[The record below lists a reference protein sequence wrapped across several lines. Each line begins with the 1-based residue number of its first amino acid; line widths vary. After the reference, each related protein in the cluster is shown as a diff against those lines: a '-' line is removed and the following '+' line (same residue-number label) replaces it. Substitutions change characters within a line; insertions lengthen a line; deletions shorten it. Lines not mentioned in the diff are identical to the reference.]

1 MSTDTEGGDGDRP
14 ARAKDRVVSRLE
26 EAGLATDRLID
37 VKNGDKGSTDH
48 TQHPPD
54 RVTGNYGVYAGRGL
68 VLIDIDDYDGEHDL
82 EAIENLPET
91 FTTRTAHGGDHR
103 YYHVAS
109 APEVLKDNF
118 GVENPQPEW
127 GEIRA
132 HNQYTVGAGS
142 QLDGCDKDWCKE
154 CATPDGGWYTIQN
167 DQPIAQINAHVLVGA
182 LRGTGY
188 GDTDDADSDGSEP
201 TETKPEPEPVSLED
215 SELLERAKDD
225 DKFSRLW
232 DGDTSMHGG
241 DHSRSDLALC
251 SKLAFWTGGDR
262 QRIDA
267 LFRKSG
273 LMRDKWDRDDYRK
286 RTIDKALSGQTD
298 FYDADKSRAD
308 GGVTVD
314 QTATPQPE
322 AHGATLSPTTV
333 KAYAGLGAEEP
344 MSDLSDRERAA
355 YVWKVIRDSDSTHVR
370 VNRDNDELW
379 AFDPETGTWSPDGE
393 RALRHAARQ
402 SLGSPHYGGN
412 VLEELKN
419 QVRADPTAE
428 VWNDEF
434 GLEAGKLAVEN
445 GLLDLRKA
453 YEGDDDALRELQ
465 PEDYAL
471 NRLPVEYDPTADRET
486 WYGFVGDVVES
497 SMITTLQEYVGHC
510 LHRENLFERALL
522 LVGGGENGKSTFLNT
537 IEAVLG
543 DDNTTSVSPFD
554 FGDKPSLA
562 RIHGSLA
569 NISVELEGGSLR
581 GKNLANFKKLTGGDS
596 IQAKRLYQGPYNFTY
611 DGGMLFATNEVPE
624 VPVSDD
630 DTAFWRRWI
639 IVHFDNQFPEGS
651 SKRDP
656 TLGKRLKEPEN
667 QSAVLNWAI
676 EGWGRLLEQGEF
688 SNVAETPDKTRQ
700 QWQSWGDSLEYFLS
714 NVATRDDDAPNI
726 STHEAWGVYRH
737 WCYEN
742 GYDHVGQA
750 KFTNAAKDKN
760 LGYAGSVRTD
770 RHATPRRGY
779 KAFGAVDGEE
789 NPIDV
794 IQGGEENS
802 DSDDTE
808 STRNSG
814 LYDYATTGDSD
825 DQDDLDDDDQSGDM
839 AESGSGSDSSDH
851 DPKGGNA
858 EERATDRPNSDNSDS
873 DGDDNSDSDDGKGW
887 GRLLADIQTHYSS
900 GDVIDPGDVAE
911 RVDRIESRLYAEKG
925 LEALADSGVI
935 ERQGDDYVV

>member
-1 MSTDTEGGDGDRP
+1 MSSDTEGGDDDRR

-26 EAGLATDRLID
+26 EAGLATDRFID
-37 VKNGDKGSTDH
+37 VENNGKSSTDH
-48 TQHPPD
+48 TQ
-54 RVTGNYGVYAGRGL
+54 REVTALRGNYGVYAGRGL
-68 VLIDIDDYDGEHDL
+68 VIIDDDT
-82 EAIENLPET
+82 EAGTHIEGIDELKET
-91 FTTRTAHGGDHR
+91 FAVGSPNGTPAGRDHR
-103 YYHVAS
+103 YYAVEN
-109 APEVLKDNF
+109 APDVLEEHF
-118 GVENPQPEW
+118 GVKNPVAEW
-127 GEIRA
+127 GEVRVY
-132 HNQYTVGAGS
+132 NQYVVGPGS
-142 QLDGCDKDWCKE
+142 DN
-154 CATPDGGWYTIQN
+154 PDGDTRDGYEITN
-167 DQPIAQINAHVLVGA
+167 DAPIAEISPYALIGA
-182 LRGTGY
+182 LRASGY
-188 GDTDDADSDGSEP
+188 GDTDNTDSGGSEP
-201 TETKPEPEPVSLED
+201 TEPEPVSLED
-215 SELLERAKDD
+215 SELLEKAKGD

-232 DGDTSMHGG
+232 DGDTSIHGG

-273 LMRDKWDRDDYRK
+273 LMREKWDRDDYRK

-298 FYDADKSRAD
+298 FYDPDKSRAD

-322 AHGATLSPTTV
+322 APGATLSPTTV

-453 YEGDDDALRELQ
+453 YEGDDDALRDLQ

-471 NRLPVEYDPTADRET
+471 NRLPVAHDPEADPET
-486 WYGFVGDVVES
+486 WYGFVGDVVET

-596 IQAKRLYQGPYNFTY
+596 IQAKRLYHGPYNFTY

-667 QSAVLNWAI
+667 LSAVLNWAV

-688 SNVAETPDKTRQ
+688 SNVADTPDQTRQ

-714 NVATRDDDAPNI
+714 NVATRDADAPNI

-750 KFTNAAKDKN
+750 KFTNAAKDKS
-760 LGYAGSVRTD
+760 LGYTAGTVRTD
-770 RHATPRRGY
+770 RHDTPRRGY
-779 KAFGAVDGEE
+779 KAFGTVDGEA

-814 LYDYATTGDSD
+814 LYDYATTGNSD
-825 DQDDLDDDDQSGDM
+825 GDDDAHAGDV

-851 DPKGGNA
+851 DPEGKNA
-858 EERATDRPNSDNSDS
+858 EERAIDRPNGDNSDS
-873 DGDDNSDSDDGKGW
+873 DGDDNSNSDGKGW
-887 GRLLADIQTHYSS
+887 GRLLADITTHYSS
-900 GDVIDPGDVAE
+900 GDVIEAAELAE
-911 RVDRIESRLYAEKG
+911 RVDRIESRLYAKKG
-925 LEALADSGVI
+925 LEALADRGVI
-935 ERQGDDYVV
+935 ERQGGDYVV